1 MLKVLVP
8 VDGSKDS
15 DRAVAYAIGFVANSK
30 APVELHLLNIQ
41 TPIVSGGVRMFF
53 KHEDIE
59 SYYQDS
65 GQESLRSAREQLDKA
80 GQAYVQHISAG
91 PAGETIVAYAKE
103 QRCDHIVMGTRGL
116 GAVSGM
122 VLGSVAS
129 KVIYLAEVPVTLV
142 K

>member
-30 APVELHLLNIQ
+30 APVELHVLNVQ
-41 TPIVSGGVRMFF
+41 LPIVSGGVRMFF
-53 KHEDIE
+53 KHEEIE
-59 SYYQDS
+59 AYYQDS

-80 GQAYVQHISAG
+80 GQPYVQHISAG

-116 GAVSGM
+116 GAMSGM

>member
-30 APVELHLLNIQ
+30 APVELHLLNVQ
-41 TPIVSGGVRMFF
+41 PPIVSGGVRMFF
-53 KHEDIE
+53 KHDEIE
-59 SYYQDS
+59 AYYQDS
-65 GQESLRSAREQLDKA
+65 GQEALRAARERLDQA
-80 GQAYVQHISAG
+80 GQGYVQHVSVG
-91 PAGETIVAYAKE
+91 SLGETIVAYAKE

-129 KVIYLAEVPVTLV
+129 KVIHLAEVPVTLV

>member
-8 VDGSKDS
+8 IDGSKNS

-30 APVELHLLNIQ
+30 APVELHLLNVQ
-41 TPIVSGGVRMFF
+41 PPVVSGGVRMFI
-53 KHEDIE
+53 KHEEIE
-59 SYYQDS
+59 AYYQDS
-65 GQESLRSAREQLDKA
+65 GLEVLRATRERLDQA
-80 GQAYVQHISAG
+80 GQGYVQHVSVG
-91 PAGETIVAYAKE
+91 PFGETIVAYAKE

-116 GAVSGM
+116 GAISGM
-122 VLGSVAS
+122 VLGSVAT